1 MLGRGY
7 SLVAVKVQKKAN
19 GRVKR
24 FRMRRGSVARL
35 VWIWLI
41 AVSAVVSVGL
51 LACETAEPTPIE
63 PTRLPSVTV
72 APVVRVVP
80 TDMPDPT
87 PTASSTIAPVPTITP
102 TSTVT
107 PSPTATT
114 EPTST
119 PTASPTDAPAPTST
133 STPTQLPT
141 DTPTPTA
148 TPSPEATAEPEPEA
162 TAESAGTISV
172 EATIVVTWIDEDV
185 TVDGRVAVDEGTLWG
200 ELFEA
205 FDEVELSC
213 IRSALDEDDFEAMTV
228 RSAAST
234 VRFTNRHHLAVWGCL
249 SQEHSVDLYLSI
261 FLLPELDIEGDELV
275 EIEDCYRSL
284 LPYADLTRYI
294 ELTVFSGYNSASAG
308 NSGWGLMSRNLR
320 KCSGLGQADEIQ
332 SEDVPVFEI
341 EPINFV
347 PNPKSVWRETIDATS
362 LGEQDCIR
370 GVLGPDRYATVLD
383 EAVFDGATEPWES
396 AVWGCVR
403 SDSAAA
409 LFKRAALFRIL
420 RQVSRPIDNYRS
432 GEIYGFIPI
441 TEILEHGEETCLDSV
456 LSGFDFPRMID
467 AGLLDVGLDDYLH
480 VMAAFIGIELCV
492 GRLPEIVDMDDH
504 GDFLETATEIE
515 MGSLVEGKIEDKFIG
530 AFDDDVF
537 KFTAEAGLVY
547 ELDLSYGDEGEVS
560 YHSFGPGAFRFK
572 LYDEGEYHP
581 IRTASSIIW
590 EPTQSGTF
598 YLIAGGHRD
607 LQYRIKITAV
617 DDTDDTD
624 DFGDDVASA
633 YEISI
638 GEQVA
643 GTLTQ
648 GRDVD
653 VFSFAA
659 EQGVTYQIEALSNIP
674 KLGTPSEPFRV
685 NFINDDGLP
694 VEIVGNRVNSLP
706 GVGNRLIW
714 EAPYTG
720 QHYIGVSGRVAATYS
735 ISVSI
740 PDFVDDHGDDR
751 DSATTLVLG
760 ETMRGVIDHDDD
772 KDVFQ
777 IDLTRGET
785 IEIDIDSPIKD
796 RIFVDLLKDNRGR
809 FGANRFPMVW
819 KPVSTGS
826 HVIRIRTSVI
836 RFGTPNLIGN
846 YTINVR
852 PSDYVDDHPDEAP
865 TAVEFGNPIEVFSFD
880 RSDLDAFTFAAQAGE
895 SFEITVEPGT
905 IGNFSIRLR
914 DAEGNE
920 LQNTPH
926 FSEVQTMTWQAWED
940 GDYFVHAD
948 TSFRGTYTIRISRSD
963 YRDDHAAEER
973 FATRLSLGESVTGV
987 IGLDA
992 DFFWNS
998 RSRKNG
1004 DQDLFSFEAE
1014 AGKRYLIDVELG
1026 SLLRSDIQLYGAG
1039 GEFLDSADSQ
1049 LIWETGRSGTYYVR
1063 VSGFV
1068 VGDYTITVM
1077 PIE

>member
-1 MLGRGY
+1 M
-7 SLVAVKVQKKAN
+7 
-19 GRVKR
+19 
-24 FRMRRGSVARL
+24 
-35 VWIWLI
+35 
-41 AVSAVVSVGL
+41 
-51 LACETAEPTPIE
+51 
-63 PTRLPSVTV
+63 
-72 APVVRVVP
+72 
-80 TDMPDPT
+80 PT
-87 PTASSTIAPVPTITP
+87 PTASSTITPVPTITP

-114 EPTST
+114 EPTPT

-148 TPSPEATAEPEPEA
+148 IPSPEATAEPEPEA

-228 RSAAST
+228 RPAAST
-234 VRFTNRHHLAVWGCL
+234 VRFTNRHDLAVWGCL

-261 FLLPELDIEGDELV
+261 FLLPELDAEGDELV

-308 NSGWGLMSRNLR
+308 NGDRGLLLGNFWKCDGPGRRELR
-320 KCSGLGQADEIQ
+320 ETGHP
-332 SEDVPVFEI
+332 PVFEI

-347 PNPKSVWRETIDATS
+347 SNPEIVWRETIDAAS
-362 LGEQDCIR
+362 LSEQACIRDELGE
-370 GVLGPDRYATVLD
+370 DRYGTFGD
-383 EAVFDGATEPWES
+383 DTVFDGKTEPWEV
-396 AVWGCVR
+396 AVWECLR
-403 SDSAAA
+403 RESAAA
-409 LFKRAALFRIL
+409 LFKRAVPFRISC
-420 RQVSRPIDNYRS
+420 QSYSGYQPIDQFRACQRYHSIND
-432 GEIYGFIPI
+432 
-441 TEILEHGEETCLDSV
+441 ILERDDEACLDRVFSR
-456 LSGFDFPRMID
+456 LDFPRFVS
-467 AGLLDVGLDDYLH
+467 AGLPEVGVDDFRH
-480 VMAAFIGIELCV
+480 GMAVLIGVALCV
-492 GRLPEIVDMDDH
+492 GRRTVIVDMDDH

-706 GVGNRLIW
+706 RVGNRLIW

-1068 VGDYTITVM
+1068 VGDYTITVRQ
-1077 PIE
+1077 ID

>member
-1 MLGRGY
+1 MPTEIP
-7 SLVAVKVQKKAN
+7 SP
-19 GRVKR
+19 
-24 FRMRRGSVARL
+24 
-35 VWIWLI
+35 
-41 AVSAVVSVGL
+41 
-51 LACETAEPTPIE
+51 TATQTVEPTP
-63 PTRLPSVTV
+63 TRTL
-72 APVVRVVP
+72 VP
-80 TDMPDPT
+80 KDTPDPT
-87 PTASSTIAPVPTITP
+87 PTASSTITPVSTITP

-114 EPTST
+114 EPTPT
-119 PTASPTDAPAPTST
+119 PSASPTHAPVPTST

-148 TPSPEATAEPEPEA
+148 TPSPEATAEPDPEA
-162 TAESAGTISV
+162 TAESAVTISV
-172 EATIVVTWIDEDV
+172 EATVVVTWVDEDGSA
-185 TVDGRVAVDEGTLWG
+185 DDRLDVDEETLWVEVFE
-200 ELFEA
+200 EL
-205 FDEVELSC
+205 DGYELTC
-213 IRSALDEDDFEAMTV
+213 IDSALDREDIEAMSV
-228 RSAAST
+228 RPVSSI
-234 VRFTNRHHLAVWGCL
+234 VRFTNRQDLAVWGCL
-249 SQEHSVDLYLSI
+249 SQEHSVDLYVST
-261 FLLPELDIEGDELV
+261 FLLPELDSEGVELV

-294 ELTVFSGYNSASAG
+294 EFRVIASYRSTHARSGG
-308 NSGWGLMSRNLR
+308 GGGLLSRNLA
-320 KCSGLGQADEIQ
+320 KCSELGQTDLIQ
-332 SEDVPVFEI
+332 SMDVPVFEV

-347 PNPKSVWRETIDATS
+347 PNPKSVWRETIDAAS
-362 LGEQDCIR
+362 LSEQDCIR
-370 GVLGPDRYATVLD
+370 GILGPDRYATVLD
-383 EAVFDGATEPWES
+383 EAVFDDATEPWES
-396 AVWGCVR
+396 AVWGCLR
-403 SDSAAA
+403 SDAAAA
-409 LFKRAALFRIL
+409 LFERAALFRIL